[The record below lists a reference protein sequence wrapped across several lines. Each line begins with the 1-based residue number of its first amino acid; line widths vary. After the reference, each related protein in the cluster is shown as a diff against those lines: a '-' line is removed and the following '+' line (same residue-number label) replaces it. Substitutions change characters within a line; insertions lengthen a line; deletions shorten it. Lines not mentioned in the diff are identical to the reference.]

1 MSVFTKITN
10 ALYEGDAEEIAVLVQ
25 KALDE
30 GEDAQTI
37 VNDGLVAGMNVVGA
51 DFKAGTLF
59 IPEVISAAEAMKE
72 GLMILKPAM
81 AAANQESLGT
91 ILIGTVEGD
100 VHDIGKNLVAIMFE
114 GAGFTVHDI
123 GVDNKPEDFVKAY
136 EEYKPEFIGL
146 SALLSTTM
154 PAMQR
159 TIEAFTEAGYRDK
172 VKILVGG
179 APMPIL
185 PRKLTLMVMPAT
197 QFPQWISPK
206 PCDHYNNVID
216 ALSYVAI

>member
-37 VNDGLVAGMNVVGA
+37 VNDGLVAGMNVVGP

-179 APMPIL
+179 APINADFA
-185 PRKLTLMVMPAT
+185 KKINA
-197 QFPQWISPK
+197 
-206 PCDHYNNVID
+206 DGYAGD
-216 ALSYVAI
+216 AVSAVDLAKTM

>member
-81 AAANQESLGT
+81 AAANQEPLDT

-179 APMPIL
+179 APINADFA
-185 PRKLTLMVMPAT
+185 KKINA
-197 QFPQWISPK
+197 
-206 PCDHYNNVID
+206 DGYAGD
-216 ALSYVAI
+216 AVSAVDLAKTM

>member
-10 ALYEGDAEEIAVLVQ
+10 ALYEGDAEDIAVLVQ

-179 APMPIL
+179 APINADFA
-185 PRKLTLMVMPAT
+185 KKINA
-197 QFPQWISPK
+197 
-206 PCDHYNNVID
+206 DGYAGD
-216 ALSYVAI
+216 AVSAVDLAKTM

>member
-1 MSVFTKITN
+1 
-10 ALYEGDAEEIAVLVQ
+10 
-25 KALDE
+25 
-30 GEDAQTI
+30 
-37 VNDGLVAGMNVVGA
+37 
-51 DFKAGTLF
+51 
-59 IPEVISAAEAMKE
+59 
-72 GLMILKPAM
+72 
-81 AAANQESLGT
+81 
-91 ILIGTVEGD
+91 
-100 VHDIGKNLVAIMFE
+100 MFE

-179 APMPIL
+179 APINADFA
-185 PRKLTLMVMPAT
+185 KKINA
-197 QFPQWISPK
+197 
-206 PCDHYNNVID
+206 DGYAGD
-216 ALSYVAI
+216 AVSAVDLAKTM

>member
-37 VNDGLVAGMNVVGA
+37 VNDGLDEGMNVVGA

-179 APMPIL
+179 APINADFA
-185 PRKLTLMVMPAT
+185 KKINA
-197 QFPQWISPK
+197 
-206 PCDHYNNVID
+206 DGYAGD
-216 ALSYVAI
+216 AVSAVDLAKTM

>member
-179 APMPIL
+179 APINADFA
-185 PRKLTLMVMPAT
+185 KKINA
-197 QFPQWISPK
+197 
-206 PCDHYNNVID
+206 DGYAGD
-216 ALSYVAI
+216 AVFRSGSRQNHVTTTIT

>member
-1 MSVFTKITN
+1 
-10 ALYEGDAEEIAVLVQ
+10 
-25 KALDE
+25 
-30 GEDAQTI
+30 
-37 VNDGLVAGMNVVGA
+37 
-51 DFKAGTLF
+51 
-59 IPEVISAAEAMKE
+59 
-72 GLMILKPAM
+72 MILKPAM

-179 APMPIL
+179 APINADFA
-185 PRKLTLMVMPAT
+185 KKINA
-197 QFPQWISPK
+197 
-206 PCDHYNNVID
+206 DGYAGD
-216 ALSYVAI
+216 AVSAVDLAKTM